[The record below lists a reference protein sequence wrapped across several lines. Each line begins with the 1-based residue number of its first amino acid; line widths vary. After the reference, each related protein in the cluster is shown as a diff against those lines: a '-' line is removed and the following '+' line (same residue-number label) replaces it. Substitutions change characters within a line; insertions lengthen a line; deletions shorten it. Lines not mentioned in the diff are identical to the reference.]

1 MRNKR
6 NAAIAGIVSLVVMTI
21 CLWLIVRNIG
31 DPAMPLNT
39 LAPAGRQ
46 NWEIFNLV
54 KPVFFI
60 AGLVFLA
67 VEAGVIWMA
76 VRFKRNKEDVDGVD
90 EPTQTHGNTTLE
102 IGWTLVPALVLAILA
117 VFNVKTVLEIEKS
130 EDPMEVRVIGQ
141 QWWWEYRYDLDSD
154 GTVDIITAT
163 QVVVPVGRDVKMKL
177 QSNDVIHSFWIPAIN
192 GKLDAVPGRTHTL
205 VMTADKPGIYQG
217 QCTEFCGLSHGVMRM
232 QVKVLD
238 QADYDEWVDIMTTP
252 PEQPTDDAAVAG
264 QELFVQQCSTCHQV
278 NGLEPGAQAP
288 YEYAEMPNPNY
299 GEDVGSTLLSQNAPN
314 LTHLMMR
321 DTFAGSLLD
330 LYEDSDVNAIDS
342 GVGLGSVVPEG
353 EPNYNNLKR
362 WLRNPESIKPMDP
375 ANNQGMPNLG
385 LSEAQIDELVA
396 YLVTLK

>member
-39 LAPAGRQ
+39 LAPAGKQ

-76 VRFKRNKEDVDGVD
+76 VRFKRNKEDVDGVG

-130 EDPMEVRVIGQ
+130 ENPIEVRVIGQ
-141 QWWWEYRYDLDSD
+141 QWWWEYRYDTNND

-232 QVKVLD
+232 ELKALP
-238 QADYDEWVDIMTTP
+238 QAEFDKWVDAMTSVP
-252 PEQPTDDAAVAG
+252 DQPTDPKAIAG
-264 QELFVQQCSTCHQV
+264 QELFVSQCARCHQV
-278 NGLEPGAQAP
+278 DGLTPESSPP
-288 YEYAEMPNPNY
+288 FKYSKVPDPEY
-299 GEDVGSTLLSQNAPN
+299 GETVDSTLTAKNAPN

-321 DTFAGSLLD
+321 QTFAGSLLP
-330 LYEDSDVNAIDS
+330 LYQGKAAESVTAIPD
-342 GVGLGSVVPEG
+342 GVPDRS
-353 EPNYNNLKR
+353 NLKD
-362 WLRNPESIKPMDP
+362 WLRDPEAIKPMNP
-375 ANNQGMPNLG
+375 ENNQGMPNLQ
-385 LSEAQIDELVA
+385 LSETQIDQLVA